1 MHMSNSADLAIADR
15 WDAGDLG
22 CGELVMKL
30 RSRMLALNPGEIFE
44 LIATDEGAI
53 IDIPAWCSLTG
64 HTLAVAQPPRFLIR
78 RKDS

>member
-1 MHMSNSADLAIADR
+1 MSNSADLSIADR

-30 RSRMLALNPGEIFE
+30 RSSMLALNPGEIFE